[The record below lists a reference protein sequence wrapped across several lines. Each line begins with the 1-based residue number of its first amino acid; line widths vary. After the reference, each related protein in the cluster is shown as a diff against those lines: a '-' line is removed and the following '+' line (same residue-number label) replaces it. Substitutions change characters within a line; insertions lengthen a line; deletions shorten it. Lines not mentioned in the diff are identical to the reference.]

1 MITAEIFSCLT
12 CGHPVKRKDGQWRH
26 TYEIDGHT
34 YASLHCRI
42 CYTEGKKC
50 NLPAAGEEIGLTGT
64 KHAGKEEIQVSTA
77 KKEIVCHLCPEQFA
91 NQADLMRHYRENHP
105 IDRDR
110 LLKLRMEGKS
120 PEQIA
125 IIMERSPSTVRYHLE
140 KSSRNDPKEDPPK
153 DEYPPSE
160 GETEQI
166 NMESVRRAT
175 EVYRSVLEAIP
186 KKDQKEESADG
197 WTKIFHVE
205 SSGEGG
211 SDGVKAVRDAF
222 RSALPY
228 SPDSI
233 SMDVEKNKELHATRI
248 SVRVVKK

>member
-1 MITAEIFSCLT
+1 MITAEILSCLT
-12 CGHPVKRKDGQWRH
+12 CGHPVKRKDGHWRH
-26 TYEIDGHT
+26 TYEIDGHM
-34 YASLHCRI
+34 YASLHCRT

-64 KHAGKEEIQVSTA
+64 TNAGKEEIQVSAA
-77 KKEIVCHLCPEQFA
+77 KKEIVCHLCPKKFS
-91 NQADLMRHYRENHP
+91 NQSDLMWHYRKQHP

-120 PEQIA
+120 PEKIA
-125 IIMERSPSTVRYHLE
+125 IIMERSPATIRYHLG
-140 KSSRNDPKEDPPK
+140 KSSRNDPKEEPPK
-153 DEYPPSE
+153 DEDPPAE
-160 GETEQI
+160 GEMERI
-166 NMESVRRAT
+166 NTESVKQAM
-175 EVYRSVLEAIP
+175 EAYRSVLEAIP

-197 WTKIFHVE
+197 WTRIFHVE

-211 SDGVKAVRDAF
+211 PDGVKAVRDAF

-233 SMDVEKNKELHATRI
+233 SMDVEKNKELHETRI
-248 SVRVVKK
+248 FVKVVKK